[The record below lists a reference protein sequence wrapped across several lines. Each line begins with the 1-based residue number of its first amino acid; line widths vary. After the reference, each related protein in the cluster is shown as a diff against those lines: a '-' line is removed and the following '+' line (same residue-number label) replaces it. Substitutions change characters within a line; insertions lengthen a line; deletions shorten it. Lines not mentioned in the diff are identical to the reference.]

1 MRGIVY
7 ESDHVDEHE
16 NMEASSKMA
25 PALGPPLLTTSLVLG
40 SDFQDMDLSGALPM
54 LRTCHDI
61 VNEDTPIT
69 ELWRRGTFSISAINT
84 LRPPGLRHRLFPQYG
99 DSNGL

>member
-1 MRGIVY
+1 
-7 ESDHVDEHE
+7 
-16 NMEASSKMA
+16 MA

-69 ELWRRGTFSISAINT
+69 ELWRRGTFFISAINT
-84 LRPPGLRHRLFPQYG
+84 LRPPGLRHRLFSQYG